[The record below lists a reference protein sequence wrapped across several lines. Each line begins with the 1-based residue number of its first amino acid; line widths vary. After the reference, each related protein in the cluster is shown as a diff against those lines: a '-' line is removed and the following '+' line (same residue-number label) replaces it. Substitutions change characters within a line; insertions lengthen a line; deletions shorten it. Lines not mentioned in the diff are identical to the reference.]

1 MPARHRSRERAL
13 QLLFL
18 ADVRRQQPEEA
29 IAGFY
34 DSLLTSEVEDEQPE
48 QDSFMEQLVRGTLEG
63 VAGIDERIAGQSEH
77 WRLDRMPIVD
87 RNILRMA
94 VHEMT
99 SLGTPAPVVID
110 EALELA
116 RRFSSEE
123 SVAFINGV
131 LDGVRRVD
139 VEDKAG
145 HARPL
150 LPDAEGG
157 EDPG

>member
-131 LDGVRRVD
+131 LDAVRRV
-139 VEDKAG
+139 EAGHEAG
-145 HARPL
+145 HARPE
-150 LPDAEGG
+150 DSGEG
-157 EDPG
+157 EP

>member
-131 LDGVRRVD
+131 LDAVRRVD
-139 VEDKAG
+139 AG
-145 HARPL
+145 HEAGPARPE
-150 LPDAEGG
+150 DSGEG
-157 EDPG
+157 EP

>member
-13 QLLFL
+13 QVLFL
-18 ADVRRQQPEEA
+18 ADIRKQDPGEA

-34 DSLLTSEVEDEQPE
+34 DSVLTSESGDERPE
-48 QDSFMEQLVRGTLEG
+48 RDPFMEQLVAGTLEQIDDIDKL
-63 VAGIDERIAGQSEH
+63 VAGRSEH

-94 VHEMT
+94 VYEMT
-99 SLGTPAPVVID
+99 SIGTPGPVVID

-116 RRFSSEE
+116 RRFSSDE

-131 LDGVRRVD
+131 LDAVRRG
-139 VEDKAG
+139 EAEGK
-145 HARPL
+145 PSSS
-150 LPDAEGG
+150 LPDTES
-157 EDPG
+157 